1 MDPYLITWI
10 ALAALFAIVELAT
23 LAFVSLYFALGSVA
37 AAIVAGSGGDLVWQL
52 TAFVATGAVLLAVT
66 RPVFKRRLE
75 SPDIHTN
82 VSLLI
87 GKGGIVT
94 IPISNDNNTGQIR
107 VGTEYWTARLPHGLP
122 DQTIPVDSRVTV
134 VSVEGVTA
142 RVEPRGEAA
151 PSAATAP
158 PQ

>member
-10 ALAALFAIVELAT
+10 ALAALFAVVELST
-23 LAFVSLYFALGSVA
+23 LAFVALYFALGSVA
-37 AAIVAGSGGDLVWQL
+37 AAIVAGADGSLTWQL
-52 TAFVATGAVLLAVT
+52 VAFVITSGALLAIT
-66 RPVFKRRLE
+66 RPLLKHRLE

-94 IPISNDNNTGQIR
+94 IPIDNDANTGQIR
-107 VGTEYWTARLPHGLP
+107 VGTEYWTARLPETSVHGLV
-122 DQTIPVDSRVTV
+122 PVDSRVTV

-142 RVEPRGEAA
+142 RVEPRMEAMTEA
-151 PSAATAP
+151 PVAP
-158 PQ
+158 Q